1 MREIADT
8 NNFCIETFKDHC
20 ELIWT
25 SDVKKSQFEE
35 EMEQIRLENTRI
47 SNEIKHWESKNQNEL
62 TYAEE
67 DYEKSTQ
74 EYGDKFKDQSNL

>member
-1 MREIADT
+1 
-8 NNFCIETFKDHC
+8 
-20 ELIWT
+20 
-25 SDVKKSQFEE
+25 
-35 EMEQIRLENTRI
+35 MEQIRLENTRI
-47 SNEIKHWESKNQNEL
+47 SNEIKHWEGKNQNEL